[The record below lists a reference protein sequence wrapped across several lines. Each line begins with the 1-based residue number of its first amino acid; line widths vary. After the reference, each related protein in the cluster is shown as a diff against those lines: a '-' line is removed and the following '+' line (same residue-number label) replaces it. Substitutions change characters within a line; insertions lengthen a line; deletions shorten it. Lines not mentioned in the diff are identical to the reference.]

1 MTGWLKRAIVVGA
14 SAGGIV
20 FLGAATAVATE
31 PDGGDIASDD
41 TTVIEV
47 ADGSPVVQ
55 VGVCG
60 NAVGIAGDAW
70 ASCSGDQDAETS
82 GPETTV
88 GDEDQGGQK
97 PHDDGGD
104 IASDDTTVIEVADG
118 SPVVQVG
125 VGGDAGGIAGDAWAS
140 CSGDQDAETSGP
152 ETTVGDEDQG
162 GQKPH
167 DVGGDIRAVDDG
179 KGGAADDF
187 AA

>member
-97 PHDDGGD
+97 PHD
-104 IASDDTTVIEVADG
+104 
-118 SPVVQVG
+118 
-125 VGGDAGGIAGDAWAS
+125 
-140 CSGDQDAETSGP
+140 
-152 ETTVGDEDQG
+152 
-162 GQKPH
+162 
-167 DVGGDIRAVDDG
+167 VGGDIRAVDDG

-187 AA
+187 AAVQ